1 MNPGFAVASGVA
13 ALLGVVC
20 LWFWKKYRDETALMT
35 ATPTSRAADV
45 AALAPGT
52 VVEVKGTIRCSAP
65 LSGEFSKQACVYSKS
80 EIERKEVRW
89 KDGKRETHYVTE
101 SSVERHAPF
110 QVEDASGRVPVR
122 GGGASVEAVQV
133 YNENANTTAESVV
146 STVLALTGQGS
157 YERRYKE
164 SILAPDIPVYVL
176 GTVTDG
182 GVIGA
187 APHGAKVKDFIITH
201 KSEEARA
208 RSSSRTAIVLLIIGV
223 VLFVAAVVALVAAFK
238 YSLS

>member
-1 MNPGFAVASGVA
+1 MNPAFAIASGVA
-13 ALLGVVC
+13 ALLGLLC
-20 LWFWKKYRDETALMT
+20 LWFWKKYRDEVALMA

-52 VVEVKGTIRCSAP
+52 IVEVKGTIRCAAP
-65 LSGEFSKQACVYSKS
+65 LSGEFSRKTCVYSKS
-80 EIERKEVRW
+80 EIERKEERW

-122 GGGASVEAVQV
+122 GDGASVEAVQV

-146 STVLALTGQGS
+146 STVLSLTGQGN

-176 GTVTDG
+176 GTVQQG

-187 APHGAKVKDFIITH
+187 APHGAKIKEFIITY
-201 KSEEARA
+201 KSEEERT
-208 RSSSRTAIVLLIIGV
+208 RSSGRTAMVLLIIGV
-223 VLFVAAVVALVAAFK
+223 VLFIGAAVSLGTAFK
-238 YSLS
+238 YP